1 MKADPVPWP
10 HHGDPGHPPAAP
22 PNRNRYRLHPPRC
35 KMPQGWGWGWRNCRC
50 PKYLYKLKDGKRTT
64 VSAKTRSWEKAE
76 EQARRIREDWDPVK
90 RELNELKAAKAEKE
104 RGEVTIEAA
113 LKRWNASL
121 CTLTW
126 TTSTRD
132 ANTRRPRGRS
142 APGRSTWDSLWSPRY
157 QPIT

>member
-1 MKADPVPWP
+1 
-10 HHGDPGHPPAAP
+10 
-22 PNRNRYRLHPPRC
+22 
-35 KMPQGWGWGWRNCRC
+35 MPQGWGWGWRNCRC

-121 CTLTW
+121 HADLDNKH
-126 TTSTRD
+126 TRRKY
-132 ANTRRPRGRS
+132 RRPRGRS
-142 APGRSTWDSLWSPRY
+142 ALGRSTWDSLWSPKY